1 VARRLAEL
9 GFELLAT
16 WGTAEYLQERGLA
29 VRAVNKVHEARPH
42 VGDHL
47 INGDIHLI
55 INTPL
60 GRESFEDDSH
70 IRTTA
75 LRLDIPC
82 ITTLS
87 GATAAVEGIA
97 SQRAK
102 PGFDVRSLQS
112 LATPDKAP
120 GGQSPTTRAEFVRSS
135 GS

>member
-1 VARRLAEL
+1 
-9 GFELLAT
+9 
-16 WGTAEYLQERGLA
+16 
-29 VRAVNKVHEARPH
+29 

-55 INTPL
+55 INTPM
-60 GRESFEDDSH
+60 GRESFEDDAH

-97 SQRAK
+97 AQREQ
-102 PGFDVRSLQS
+102 PSFDVRSLQS
-112 LATPDKAP
+112 LNPGAAEPATAADRSAI
-120 GGQSPTTRAEFVRSS
+120 RAS
-135 GS
+135 

>member
-1 VARRLAEL
+1 M
-9 GFELLAT
+9 
-16 WGTAEYLQERGLA
+16 
-29 VRAVNKVHEARPH
+29 
-42 VGDHL
+42 
-47 INGDIHLI
+47 
-55 INTPL
+55 

-97 SQRAK
+97 AQRAQ

-112 LATPDKAP
+112 LKTGTRRRRGSTTARARSDQLDASDLMPARIETDSLGPIEVPARRLLGRLDRARAAQLPGQRAAP
-120 GGQSPTTRAEFVRSS
+120 AARGSCARSR
-135 GS
+135 